1 MLLQDSGFRSVYRNY
16 CAFELND
23 QLRKRIQA
31 CPDVDKAT
39 HVVCYGYI
47 DPKKGL
53 MLEVLCAGKQT
64 SKYFH
69 FKDTYEGERITL
81 PASDLKDVE
90 FDDFENLAP
99 RFLKKLAPRI
109 EPLKK
114 YDAPQ
119 EVEITREE
127 AFDIL
132 DEFRDF
138 QHPDIVRVIFDK
150 TGLEAEAVPVR
161 VTGLGDHCLLGAI
174 AKKPKQDFGVKRGDT
189 IRFFIAKSDDGTIE
203 LRAVFADSRKS
214 EQDALNDGSFLKQCV
229 VQYQKDP
236 NNKEATE
243 NLQTAL
249 CSSLVT
255 VAYDIHLSD
264 EAAAILE
271 KLHKEGKDLRDLQ
284 GEDAK
289 KFQAGAKRFLK
300 VSKNDGEV
308 SLAVFTDESEIN
320 KQEMPCAGCDRMSI
334 FQAIDIAS
342 VQYGTLDWIVI
353 NAFTDNLRIRKE
365 IIEANRPKESRP
377 KPGKAPEEPVERAA
391 STEEFYP
398 ISDNL
403 GISAE
408 IMDLFSC
415 ALCQNKVPPIRR
427 IQIKNH
433 TGETIYNP
441 TLRIYSDFDFFKPY
455 EMPLP
460 SIPSGKPILLGDPLL
475 QVNTEKLAELAD
487 AVPAVITVELTTDG
501 KSICWY
507 RKRLQVLAYDQC
519 MGGGGYRD
527 LLPAFVIPTH
537 PVISALMHDASN
549 ILREWGKRPSLEEY
563 QFGDPNRVR
572 ELAAAAYAA
581 IQKKNIRYADPPISF
596 FFAGQKIRTPD
607 VIMEQKLG
615 TCMDMTLL
623 YAALLEGIGLHPILV
638 RIQGHIFAGVW
649 LKERTSDE
657 LNKSSVVIDDIG
669 QLTKRINNGS
679 DELTFVECT
688 RMCMRNKPTS
698 FEEAEMIGKL
708 RLLKEPEKFEMCI
721 DVYLSRINGVKP
733 IPPRVKEGSSY
744 RIESTEKDE
753 AEITEAPQ
761 NSGLVSI
768 TTQGG
773 KPAAKITNKRELW
786 ESKLLDLGTRN
797 MLLNLP
803 QNASIAP
810 IMSAHVDEMEDALA
824 DGREF
829 QLLPI
834 PEWIATLAFI
844 PRDKNGKDGKP
855 VSWLQNELKKRCVFE
870 MTSWPAGSDFDLGE
884 KLRQEFRNRK
894 LYTFCS
900 PQQLERDLT
909 GIYRAAR
916 ASQQENGVSSL
927 YLAVGL
933 LRWIAE
939 SGTKCYAPLFLIPVE
954 MVRESAN
961 QGYALHIRQDEPHI
975 NATLLEMLNRNYN
988 LSIPDLEPLPTDG
1001 HGIDIKR
1008 VFAIVRSAVLPVHG
1022 WDVIESCV
1030 IGNFS
1035 FAQFTMWHDIHTAGD
1050 KLEKSNV
1057 VRSLIKGH
1065 VDWDDSADTNTD
1077 EEETYLPITVDGSQ
1091 LEAVKMAAH
1100 GTTFVLHG
1108 PPGTGKSQTIT
1119 GMIANL
1125 MAQGKKVLFVAEK
1138 EAALSVV
1145 KNRLVDLGI
1154 DDFCLELHSD
1164 KANKNQVLSQLG
1176 KALAVNHPANRTEY
1190 EAARERTAAERAK
1203 LDSYVKHLHEKRS
1216 CGYSLRE
1223 LVDLYESVGEVERY
1237 IKFQSDAVGELS
1249 KEQIRRHTELI
1260 SKLTVAG
1267 EAIGNVASH
1276 PFACVG
1282 LSSYTADVRKSLN
1295 RYTESYLAAI
1305 QTAVRAGEA
1314 AAALMGIDA
1323 PQTEAE
1329 LRAVRDLIDIYNDEK
1344 NADPALPALLSCDS
1358 SAAYK
1363 YYDLRDAVSAKAA
1376 ELRVIWEPKFLKMD
1390 MAPILAKHEAAAK
1403 KFIGKESAK
1412 AAVTNEVQ
1420 RYALK
1425 TVSYDRI
1432 PALLKEV
1439 ARYQEEL
1446 RNVENAYN
1454 ALPDSVRQLIN
1465 QYADKDAY
1473 AAAIERAAACKE
1485 KAEKFPGGLDAILSL
1500 ASNPETERAFS
1511 EFDEVLSTMLSCKEQ
1526 LDKLILREDSE
1537 GSSRRMDDELE
1548 FCSYLL
1554 RNSSE
1559 LKDRCL
1565 YNQARQECMDAGLGP
1580 VVRDYEGG
1588 LAASKLESAY
1598 KRGFYY
1604 ALISNIINYDDV
1616 LRSFTGATFDGA
1628 IRQFKRWDD
1637 DLLQQTKK
1645 EIYYLLASR
1654 TTSLSSGSPEIAM
1667 ELALLRKA
1675 ISSNA
1680 RGMSIR
1686 SLFERIPHILQDL
1699 CPCMLM
1705 SPNSVAQYLAQENDL
1720 FDVVIF
1726 DEASQLPTCKAVGAL
1741 YRAKSAVIVGDPKQM
1756 PPTDFFGGSGPEVD
1770 DLLLDDLDSILD
1782 DALALGIKSQHLQ
1795 WHYRSTHE
1803 SLIAFSNKQFYDNG
1817 MYTFPSSNDL
1827 ERRVTAVHVN
1837 GKYDNSIN
1845 KEEAKAIVEEIIR
1858 RFNDPEL
1865 KKQSIGVITFNIK
1878 QKTLIEDLL
1887 AKQCKGNPE
1896 LDQWVNPRDEKEKE
1910 TALFVKNL
1918 ENVQGDERDVIL
1930 FSIGYGPDEKG
1941 HISMNFGPIN
1951 KSGGEKRLNVAFSR
1965 SKAAMIIYES
1975 LCSEDIKVTET
1986 SPKGLIAF
1994 KGFLKFA
2001 EGKDDQPDPGS
2012 KESEKLA
2019 RAGIMSSICEAIT
2032 AHGYRCKTMVGHS
2045 NFRIDIAVVDPF
2057 VPTNYILGILLDG
2070 ENYHLT
2076 KNTRDRE
2083 IAQTAIL
2090 KNRGWRLMRVWT
2102 IDWWENRDK
2111 AIRNILTQLDALKA
2125 ESEQKAEAAAADE
2138 AKRQA
2143 EESAR
2148 EAQAAETQK
2157 ELEKQAD
2164 EVIAEAEE
2172 AEANQ
2177 RIAADSIAEQEQV
2190 ADAEPE
2196 TDAESPEKSETPMP
2210 AASEDESPAEQTSTS
2225 DNGVNMNESIPV
2237 EYAEAELPVTDMSQT
2252 DFAASG
2258 NRKEIQSRMTAIL
2271 DAEAPVLK
2279 DVLFRRVW
2287 SSFKIQKTALAID
2300 ATEKAF
2306 KAARV
2311 KTTKQNGI
2319 VFCWAVDQDPK
2330 TYSGIRISNSRAGD
2344 EICPQE
2350 IKNAAVYVLKR
2361 AGALNKDDL
2370 VKEISLL
2377 FGYKR
2382 LGKNLE
2388 TALHAGIQYAKAS
2401 GAIRISRDGKCDL
2414 AQASADE
2421 DTAVSDLEQP
2431 IALAD

>member
-1 MLLQDSGFRSVYRNY
+1 MLLKDSGFRSVYRNY

-23 QLRKRIQA
+23 QLREKIQA

-53 MLEVLCAGKQT
+53 MLEVLCAGKET
-64 SKYFH
+64 PKSLY
-69 FKDTYEGERITL
+69 FKDMYEGDRITI
-81 PASDLKDVE
+81 PVSDFKNS
-90 FDDFENLAP
+90 DFFVLEGLAP
-99 RFLKKLAPRI
+99 RMVKKFAPRI

-114 YDAPQ
+114 YDAP
-119 EVEITREE
+119 EAVEITREE
-127 AFDIL
+127 AFDFL

-138 QHPDIVRVIFDK
+138 QHPDIVRVIFHK
-150 TGLEAEAVPVR
+150 TELQDEAVSVR
-161 VTGLGDHCLLGAI
+161 VTEIGDHCLLGVI

-189 IRFFIAKSDDGTIE
+189 IRFFIVKSDDGTIE
-203 LRAVFADSRKS
+203 LHAVFADSRKS

-236 NNKEATE
+236 NNKEASE
-243 NLQTAL
+243 NLQKAL

-308 SLAVFTDESEIN
+308 SLAVFTDESEID
-320 KQEMPCAGCDRMSI
+320 KKAVPCDGCDRMSI

-342 VQYGTLDWIVI
+342 AQYGDFDWIVI

-365 IIEANRPKESRP
+365 IVEAIRPKESRP
-377 KPGKAPEEPVERAA
+377 KPGKTPQEPPEKAA
-391 STEEFYP
+391 KSEETFS

-408 IMDLFSC
+408 IMDLFNL
-415 ALCQNKVPPIRR
+415 ALCQNEVPPIRR
-427 IQIKNH
+427 LQIVNS

-455 EMPLP
+455 EKLLP
-460 SIPSGKPILLGDPLL
+460 PIPSGKPIPLQDPQL
-475 QVNTEKLAELAD
+475 QLNVEKLSGLAD
-487 AVPAVITVELTTDG
+487 TVPAVITVELTDDG
-501 KSICWY
+501 KPICGY
-507 RKRLQVLAYDQC
+507 RKRLRVLAYDQW
-519 MGGGGYRD
+519 MGGGGYRN
-527 LLPAFVIPTH
+527 LLPAFVIYNH
-537 PVISALMHDASN
+537 PVILALRQDTSE
-549 ILREWGKRPSLEEY
+549 ILRKWGEDPSLEGY
-563 QFGDPNRVR
+563 QSRDPNRIR
-572 ELAAAAYAA
+572 KFAAAAYAA
-581 IQKKNIRYADPPISF
+581 IQKKNIVYSDPPVSF
-596 FFAGQKIRTPD
+596 FDAIGQKIRTPD
-607 VIMEQKLG
+607 VIMEEKFG

-623 YAALLEGIGLHPILV
+623 YAALLEGMDLHPMLV
-638 RIQGHIFAGVW
+638 LIHGHIFAGVW
-649 LKERTSDE
+649 LKERTQKE
-657 LNKSSVVIDDIG
+657 LEKCDVVIDNIE
-669 QLTKRINNGS
+669 QLTKRINNGT

-688 RMCMRNKPTS
+688 DMCAGDEPTS
-698 FEEAEMIGKL
+698 FAEAEAHAK
-708 RLLKEPEKFEMCI
+708 RYNLKPEKFEMCI
-721 DVYLSRINGVKP
+721 DVYLSRINGVKS

-744 RIESTEKDE
+744 RIESPEKDE
-753 AEITEAPQ
+753 AEVTAAPQ
-761 NSGLVSI
+761 NIGLVSFN
-768 TTQGG
+768 TQGA

-803 QNASIAP
+803 LNASIAP
-810 IMSAHVDEMEDALA
+810 IISAHVDEMEDALA

-829 QLLPI
+829 HLLPI
-834 PEWIATLAFI
+834 PEWIANLAYT
-844 PRDKNGKDGKP
+844 PRDKNGKLGKP
-855 VSWLQNELKKRCVFE
+855 IRLSEAERGPWILE
-870 MTSWPAGSDFDLGE
+870 TTDWPADSYFDFNE

-939 SGTKCYAPLFLIPVE
+939 SGTPCYAPLILIPVE

-1008 VFAIVRSAVLPVHG
+1008 VFAIVRSAVRPGHG
-1022 WDVIESCV
+1022 WDVFESCV

-1164 KANKNQVLSQLG
+1164 KANKNQVLSQLD

-1190 EAARERTAAERAK
+1190 EASRERTAAERAK

-1223 LVDLYESVGEVERY
+1223 LVDLYESIGEVERY
-1237 IKFQSDAVGELS
+1237 IKFQSDEVGELS

-1260 SKLTVAG
+1260 TKLTVAG

-1282 LSSYTADVRKSLN
+1282 LTSYTADVRKSL
-1295 RYTESYLAAI
+1295 RDYTETYAAAI
-1305 QTAVRAGEA
+1305 RTTVRAGEA

-1323 PQTEAE
+1323 PQTEAD
-1329 LRAVRDLIDIYNDEK
+1329 LFAVRDLIDIYNDEK
-1344 NADPALPALLSCDS
+1344 NADPALPALLSCDPS
-1358 SAAYK
+1358 TAYN

-1376 ELRVIWEPKFLKMD
+1376 ELRVIWKLVFLKMD

-1412 AAVTNEVQ
+1412 AAITNEVQ

-1446 RNVENAYN
+1446 RNVENTYN
-1454 ALPDSVRQLIN
+1454 ALPDSVRQLVN
-1465 QYADKDAY
+1465 QYTDKDEY

-1485 KAEKFPGGLDAILSL
+1485 KAAKFPGGLDAILSL
-1500 ASNPETERAFS
+1500 ASKPETERAFS
-1511 EFDEVLSTMLSCKEQ
+1511 EFDEALSTMLSRKEQ
-1526 LDKLILREDSE
+1526 LDELILRNDSE

-1565 YNQARQECMDAGLGP
+1565 YNQARQECIDAGLGP

-1645 EIYYLLASR
+1645 EIYYLLASC

-1770 DLLLDDLDSILD
+1770 DLALEDLDSILD

-1845 KEEAKAIVEEIIR
+1845 KEEAKAIVEEIVR

-1896 LDQWVNPRDEKEKE
+1896 LDQWVNPRDEKGKE

-1965 SKAAMIIYES
+1965 SKVAMIIYES

-2157 ELEKQAD
+2157 ELEEQAD

-2225 DNGVNMNESIPV
+2225 DNGVNMDEVIPV

-2252 DFAASG
+2252 DFAAAS

-2271 DAEAPVLK
+2271 DVEAPVLK

-2311 KTTKQNGI
+2311 KTTKQKGI
-2319 VFCWAVDQDPK
+2319 IFCWAADQDPK
-2330 TYSGIRISNSRAGD
+2330 TYSGIRISNSRSGD

-2361 AGALNKDDL
+2361 AGALSKDDL

-2388 TALHAGIQYAKAS
+2388 TALLAGIQYAKAS
-2401 GAIRISRDGKCDL
+2401 GAILISRDGKCEL
-2414 AQASADE
+2414 AQASADG
-2421 DTAVSDLEQP
+2421 DTAMSDLEQP
-2431 IALAD
+2431 IALSD